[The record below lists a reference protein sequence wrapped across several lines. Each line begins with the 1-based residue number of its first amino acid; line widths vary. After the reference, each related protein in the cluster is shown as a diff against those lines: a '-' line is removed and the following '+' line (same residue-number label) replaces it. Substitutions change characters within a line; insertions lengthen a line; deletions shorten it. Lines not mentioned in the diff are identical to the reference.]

1 MNIETAWVAP
11 PSASGGLDHLGAQ
24 APCILIYGQLLP
36 GITNVTDRARYYS
49 FYPWLI
55 WSLDQRFPKAD
66 EEAFVEWF
74 RRADCLFTLIAEHH
88 ARSKSEASERHGAAM
103 VGRQK
108 LVAAVQRLMTGAA
121 LTLTDFT
128 DTESSLCYF
137 QNRFGGLSQY
147 YAGTLIELGMIDGT
161 KKPWYRYSSE
171 AGKPLAAALEALVP
185 ADAFWAVVERGQV
198 TAADLQA
205 LHAFCPCHLHQS
217 ENEERVR
224 LVDVFFDR
232 NGSYEEDGTQ
242 RKRSLALIQRLINSM
257 PREMEF
263 SEFVFRGAVYGQS
276 LPSGEAWRLPADLE
290 ATRKNWAVYVRND
303 LMAVAVQAI
312 FGLALRKLSPQTA
325 SERRRFDT
333 VETFARAFSGSAEVE
348 RFVAAAGQRTFDDWL
363 LMLQSGLSSPAA
375 WLADDHELSL
385 VKRIVDEW
393 EVCDDDTMLRLAMRL
408 LAILI
413 IRDHDGAPYEGLA
426 VGPQVLDD
434 YPINLVS
441 FRHRARLWRAL
452 PLEAVVEDL
461 VGWCMNTH
469 LRIALRKL
477 HRTGKATF
485 RFRPTERGLRVAEE
499 GIPVPSHTTPRFRQ
513 AYQILM
519 DVGAVSRDD
528 QGAAALTAEGRK
540 LMEAVHD

>member
-55 WSLDQRFPKAD
+55 WSLDHRFPNAD
-66 EEAFVEWF
+66 EAAFVEWF

-88 ARSKSEASERHGAAM
+88 ARFMSERNELHGAAM

-108 LVAAVQRLMTGAA
+108 LVAAVQRLLAGQT
-121 LTLTDFT
+121 LTLADFT
-128 DTESSLCYF
+128 AAGSSLCYF
-137 QNRFGGLSQY
+137 QNSFGGLSQY
-147 YAGTLIELGMIDGT
+147 YAGTLIELGIIDGS
-161 KKPWYRYSSE
+161 KKPWYRFSSE
-171 AGKPLAAALEALVP
+171 AGKPLAAALETMVP
-185 ADAFWAVVERGQV
+185 SDAFWDVVERGQV
-198 TAADLQA
+198 TAADLSA
-205 LHAFCPCHLHQS
+205 LHAFCPCHLHQT
-217 ENEERVR
+217 ETEERAR
-224 LVDVFFDR
+224 LVDIFFDR
-232 NGSYEEDGTQ
+232 YGSYEEDGTQ
-242 RKRSLALIQRLINSM
+242 RKRSLALIQRLINCM
-257 PREMEF
+257 PPALEF
-263 SEFVFRGAVYGQS
+263 SESVFRGAVYGQS
-276 LPSGEAWRLPADLE
+276 LPSGEMWQLPPGLE

-303 LMAVAVQAI
+303 LMAVAMQAI
-312 FGLALRKLSPQTA
+312 FGLALRKLSPQAA
-325 SERRRFDT
+325 SERRQFDT
-333 VETFARAFSGSAEVE
+333 VEAFARAFSRNAETDE
-348 RFVAAAGQRTFDDWL
+348 LVAVAGERTFGDWL
-363 LMLQSGLSSPAA
+363 VTLRSELPAPAA
-375 WLADDHELSL
+375 WLANHHEISL
-385 VKRIVDEW
+385 GKRIVAEW
-393 EVCDDDTMLRLAMRL
+393 QTCDDTTMLRLAMRL

-413 IRDHDGAPYEGLA
+413 IRDRDGSPYEGLA
-426 VGPQVLDD
+426 IGPQVRDD

-441 FRHRARLWRAL
+441 FRDRAQLWGAL
-452 PLEAVVEDL
+452 PLDAVVEDL

-485 RFRPTERGLRVAEE
+485 RFRPTERGLHPAGE
-499 GIPVPSHTTPRFRQ
+499 GIPAPSQTTPRFWQ

-528 QGAAALTAEGRK
+528 QGAAILTAEGRK

>member
-11 PSASGGLDHLGAQ
+11 PSTSGGLDHLGAQ

-55 WSLDQRFPKAD
+55 WSLDHRFPKAD
-66 EEAFVEWF
+66 EVAFVEWF

-88 ARSKSEASERHGAAM
+88 ARSRSENSERHGAAM

-108 LVAAVQRLMTGAA
+108 LVAAVQRLMVGEL

-128 DTESSLCYF
+128 SADSSLCYF
-137 QNRFGGLSQY
+137 QNRLGGLSQY
-147 YAGTLIELGMIDGT
+147 YAGTLVELGMLDGT

-171 AGKPLAAALEALVP
+171 TGKPLASALEALVP
-185 ADAFWAVVERGQV
+185 ADAFWKVVECGQV
-198 TAADLQA
+198 TADDLKS
-205 LHAFCPCHLHQS
+205 LHAFCPCHLHRS

-224 LVDVFFDR
+224 LVDIFFDR
-232 NGSYEEDGTQ
+232 NKLYEEDGTQ

-257 PREMEF
+257 PPETEF

-276 LPSGEAWRLPADLE
+276 LPGGENWQLPADLE
-290 ATRKNWAVYVRND
+290 ATRNNWAVYVRND
-303 LMAVAVQAI
+303 LMAVAMQAI
-312 FGLALRKLSPQTA
+312 FGLALRKLSPQTV
-325 SERRRFDT
+325 SERQQFGT
-333 VETFARAFSGSAEVE
+333 VETFARALSGSVEVE
-348 RFVAAAGQRTFDDWL
+348 RFIAAAGQRTFGDWL
-363 LMLQSGLSSPAA
+363 VMLQSGLSSPAE
-375 WLADDHELSL
+375 WLADDHELPL
-385 VKRIVDEW
+385 MKRILDQW
-393 EVCDDDTMLRLAMRL
+393 ETCDDSTMLQLTMRL

-413 IRDHDGAPYEGLA
+413 IRDHDGSPYEGLA
-426 VGPQVLDD
+426 ISPQVLDD

-441 FRHRARLWRAL
+441 FRNQAQLWRAL
-452 PLEAVVEDL
+452 PLEAVVENL
-461 VGWCMNTH
+461 VSWCMNTH

-485 RFRPTERGLRVAEE
+485 RFRPTERGLQAAEE
-499 GIPVPSHTTPRFRQ
+499 GIPAPSPTTPRFRQ

-519 DVGAVSRDD
+519 DVGAVSCDD
-528 QGAAALTAEGRK
+528 QGAAVLTAEGRK

>member
-1 MNIETAWVAP
+1 MKIETAWVAS

-55 WSLDQRFPKAD
+55 WSLDHRFAGAD
-66 EEAFVEWF
+66 ELAFVEWF

-88 ARSKSEASERHGAAM
+88 ARLRNENSDRHGAAM

-108 LVAAVQRLMTGAA
+108 LVAAVQRLVSGEV
-121 LTLTDFT
+121 LTLADFT

-137 QNRFGGLSQY
+137 KNRFGGLSQY
-147 YAGTLIELGMIDGT
+147 YAGTLIELGMLDGT
-161 KKPWYRYSSE
+161 KKPWYRYSRE
-171 AGKPLAAALEALVP
+171 AGKPMAAALEVLVP
-185 ADAFWAVVERGQV
+185 ADAFWTVVERGQV

-205 LHAFCPCHLHQS
+205 LHAFCPCHLRQS
-217 ENEERVR
+217 ESEERQR
-224 LVDVFFDR
+224 LIDIFFDR
-232 NGSYEEDGTQ
+232 NGSYEDDGTQ

-257 PREMEF
+257 PQEMEF

-276 LPSGEAWRLPADLE
+276 LPSGETWQLPAGLE

-303 LMAVAVQAI
+303 LMAVAMQAI

-325 SERRRFDT
+325 CEHRQFDT
-333 VETFARAFSGSAEVE
+333 VETFARAFSRSAEVE
-348 RFVAAAGQRTFDDWL
+348 QFVAATGRETFGDWL
-363 LMLQSGLSSPAA
+363 SVLQAGLSSPAA
-375 WLADDHELSL
+375 WLADDHELPL

-393 EVCDDDTMLRLAMRL
+393 ESCDDTTMLQLSMRL

-413 IRDHDGAPYEGLA
+413 IRDHDGLPYEGLA
-426 VGPQVLDD
+426 IGPQVYED
-434 YPINLVS
+434 YPINLAS
-441 FRHRARLWRAL
+441 FRHQAKLWRAL
-452 PLEAVVEDL
+452 SLDTVVENL

-485 RFRPTERGLRVAEE
+485 RFRPTERGLQPAEE
-499 GIPVPSHTTPRFRQ
+499 GVPAPSQTTPRFQQ

-528 QGAAALTAEGRK
+528 RGAAMLTAEGKK
-540 LMEAVHD
+540 LMEAIHD